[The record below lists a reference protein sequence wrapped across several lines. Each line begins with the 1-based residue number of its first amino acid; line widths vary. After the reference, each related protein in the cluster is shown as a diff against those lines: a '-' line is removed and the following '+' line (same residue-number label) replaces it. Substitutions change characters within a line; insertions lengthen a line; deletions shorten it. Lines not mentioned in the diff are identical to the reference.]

1 MKFKIYDLKTVLN
14 FGKYNGKKLSE
25 VIKIHPSYI
34 NWCILNLDHFLVE
47 DDDLENFKKIN
58 SNFFFSKKA
67 LDKLEKKWDVWDR
80 NQMIG
85 QESHDDWYQ
94 DVQSYDDWL
103 QSEFGDEAGTA
114 YWNMD

>member
-1 MKFKIYDLKTVLN
+1 MNFKIYELKTELN

-25 VIKIHPSYI
+25 VIKIQPSYI
-34 NWCILNLDHFLVE
+34 NWCILNLDHFLVD
-47 DDDLENFKKIN
+47 DDDLEDFKKIN
-58 SNFFFSKKA
+58 SNFFFSTKA

-80 NQMIG
+80 NEMRE

-94 DVQSYDDWL
+94 DIQSYDDWL
-103 QSEFGDEAGTA
+103 KSEFGDEAGTA